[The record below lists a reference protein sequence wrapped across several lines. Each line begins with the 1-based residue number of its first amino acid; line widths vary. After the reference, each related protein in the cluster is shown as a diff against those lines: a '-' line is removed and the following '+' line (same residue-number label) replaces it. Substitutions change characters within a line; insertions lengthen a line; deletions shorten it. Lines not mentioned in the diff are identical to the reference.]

1 MEDKIKKLYKFLKD
15 NRQYNK
21 QVQEGFIKS
30 CIAIK
35 DLSPEQKVLNLL
47 YGVVNTQ
54 SQPKIDKIGPF
65 FTKMYQKDSDLSSYK
80 GFLKTLK
87 SHYWIEFP
95 HLKKSHFL

>member
-1 MEDKIKKLYKFLKD
+1 MEEKIKELYGFLQK

-21 QVQEGFIKS
+21 EVQEGFIKS

-54 SQPKIDKIGPF
+54 SQPKMDKIEFEFSDRTWVLIAVFLQGIIF
-65 FTKMYQKDSDLSSYK
+65 FIVFHFILDSQL
-80 GFLKTLK
+80 
-87 SHYWIEFP
+87 I
-95 HLKKSHFL
+95 